1 MGSSNVS
8 GLRYRLGL
16 LAALR
21 ALGAHK
27 VRTGL
32 TLLGIVIGT
41 SAVVAMVAIGQGTRA
56 VVLRKVES
64 MGTNL
69 LLVNAGQV
77 KLYAGR
83 PRQPGAVVIT
93 LTEKDA
99 EAIADLGS
107 PVAAVAPAQSK
118 KLQVKYADS
127 ITTTSIVGT
136 TPSYQVVRSFYPAM
150 GEFFDDSQARS
161 SARVAVL
168 GQTVVQ
174 NLFGGG
180 SPVGETIRINRV
192 PFEVIGVME
201 TKGLDISGQDQDDQI
216 FVPLRT
222 ALRRVFNLTYLGT
235 VYISVSAS
243 REMEPAALGIREL
256 LRERHRLKSD
266 AADDFTI
273 QSQTAILDAQEAVS
287 GTFTLLL
294 SSIGGIS
301 LLVGGI
307 GILAIMLIAV
317 RERTR
322 EIGIRR
328 ALGARCKDILLQ
340 FLIETVLL
348 SVAGAVAGVILGL
361 VAAEMT
367 SLITGWPMLIPWA
380 MSATAIAF
388 SVLLG
393 LAFGVYPARRAAAL
407 DPVLALRSE

>member
-1 MGSSNVS
+1 M
-8 GLRYRLGL
+8 RYKLGIL
-16 LAALR
+16 TALR

-56 VVLRKVES
+56 EVLRKVES
-64 MGTNL
+64 LGTNL

-83 PRQPGAVVIT
+83 PQQAGAVVIT
-93 LTEKDA
+93 LTDKDA
-99 EAIADLGS
+99 EAIADES
-107 PVAAVAPAQSK
+107 TSVMAVAPAQSRK
-118 KLQVKYADS
+118 MQVKYGES
-127 ITTTSIVGT
+127 TTTTSIVGT
-136 TPSYQVVRSFYPAM
+136 TPQYQDVRDFRPAQ
-150 GEFFDDSQARS
+150 GGFFDEDQARG

-174 NLFGGG
+174 NLFGGND
-180 SPVGETIRINRV
+180 PVGETIRINRV

-216 FVPLRT
+216 FIPLRT
-222 ALRRVFNLTYLGT
+222 ALRRVFNLTYVGT
-235 VYISVSAS
+235 VYVSVRDSRDMDSAS
-243 REMEPAALGIREL
+243 VEIRDL
-256 LRERHRLKSD
+256 LRERHRLKPN
-266 AADDFTI
+266 APDDFTT

-307 GILAIMLIAV
+307 GIPAVMLIAV

-328 ALGARCKDILLQ
+328 AIGARRKDILLQ
-340 FLIETVLL
+340 FLIETMVLTVL
-348 SVAGAVAGVILGL
+348 GAISGVVVGL
-361 VAAEMT
+361 VGAKIT
-367 SLITGWPMLIPWA
+367 SLATGWPMLIPWVVA
-380 MSATAIAF
+380 GAVVVF
-388 SVLLG
+388 SVALG
-393 LAFGVYPARRAAAL
+393 LVFGVYPASKAAAV
-407 DPVLALRSE
+407 DPIVALRSE

>member
-1 MGSSNVS
+1 M
-8 GLRYRLGL
+8 RYKLGIL
-16 LAALR
+16 TALR

-56 VVLRKVES
+56 EVLRKVES
-64 MGTNL
+64 LGTNL

-83 PRQPGAVVIT
+83 PQQAGAVVIT
-93 LTEKDA
+93 LTDKDA
-99 EAIADLGS
+99 EAIADES
-107 PVAAVAPAQSK
+107 TSVMAVAPAQSRK
-118 KLQVKYADS
+118 MQVKYGES
-127 ITTTSIVGT
+127 TTTTSIVGT
-136 TPSYQVVRSFYPAM
+136 TPQYQDVRDFRPAQ
-150 GEFFDDSQARS
+150 GGFFDEDQARG

-174 NLFGGG
+174 NLFGGND
-180 SPVGETIRINRV
+180 PVGETIRINRV

-201 TKGLDISGQDQDDQI
+201 TKGLDISGKDQDDQVFI
-216 FVPLRT
+216 PLRT
-222 ALRRVFNLTYLGT
+222 ALRRVFNLTYVGT
-235 VYISVSAS
+235 VYVSVRDSRDMDSAS
-243 REMEPAALGIREL
+243 VEIRDL
-256 LRERHRLKSD
+256 LRERHRLKPN
-266 AADDFTI
+266 APDDFTT

-307 GILAIMLIAV
+307 GILAVMLIAV

-328 ALGARCKDILLQ
+328 AIGARRKDILLQ
-340 FLIETVLL
+340 FLIETMVLTVL
-348 SVAGAVAGVILGL
+348 GAISGVVVGL
-361 VAAEMT
+361 VGAKIT
-367 SLITGWPMLIPWA
+367 SLATGWPMLIPWVVA
-380 MSATAIAF
+380 GAVVVF
-388 SVLLG
+388 SVALG
-393 LAFGVYPARRAAAL
+393 LVFGVYPASKAAAV
-407 DPVLALRSE
+407 DPIVALRSE

>member
-1 MGSSNVS
+1 M
-8 GLRYRLGL
+8 RYKLGIL
-16 LAALR
+16 TALR

-56 VVLRKVES
+56 EVLRKVES
-64 MGTNL
+64 LGTNL
-69 LLVNAGQV
+69 LLVNAGEI

-83 PRQPGAVVIT
+83 PQRAGAAVIT
-93 LTEKDA
+93 LTDKDA
-99 EAIADLGS
+99 EAIADES
-107 PVAAVAPAQSK
+107 TSVMAVAPGQSRK
-118 KLQVKYADS
+118 MQVKYEES
-127 ITTTSIVGT
+127 TTTTSIVGT
-136 TPSYQVVRSFYPAM
+136 TPQYQDVRNFRPAK
-150 GEFFDDSQARS
+150 GEFFDEDQART

-168 GQTVVQ
+168 GRTVVQ
-174 NLFGGG
+174 NLFGGDD
-180 SPVGETIRINRV
+180 PVGETIRINRV

-201 TKGLDISGQDQDDQI
+201 TKGLDISGQDQDDAI
-216 FVPLRT
+216 FIPLRT
-222 ALRRVFNLTYLGT
+222 ALRRVFNLTYVGT
-235 VYISVSAS
+235 IYVSTRDSRDMDSAS
-243 REMEPAALGIREL
+243 LEIRDL
-256 LRERHRLKSD
+256 LRERHRLKPD
-266 AADDFTI
+266 TPDDFTI

-328 ALGARCKDILLQ
+328 AIGARRKDILLQ
-340 FLIETVLL
+340 FLIETMAL
-348 SVAGAVAGVILGL
+348 SVLGAISGVVLGL
-361 VAAEMT
+361 VAAKIT
-367 SLITGWPMLIPWA
+367 SLATGWPMLIPWA
-380 MSATAIAF
+380 ISAVAIVF

-393 LAFGVYPARRAAAL
+393 LTFGVYPATKAAGL
-407 DPVLALRSE
+407 DPIVALRSE

>member
-1 MGSSNVS
+1 
-8 GLRYRLGL
+8 
-16 LAALR
+16 
-21 ALGAHK
+21 
-27 VRTGL
+27 L
-32 TLLGIVIGT
+32 TLLGVVIGT

-99 EAIADLGS
+99 EAIADVGS
-107 PVAAVAPAQSK
+107 PVTAVAPAQTK
-118 KLQVKYADS
+118 KMQVKHDES
-127 ITTTSIVGT
+127 ITTTSIVAT
-136 TPSYQVVRSFYPAM
+136 TPSYQRVRNFYVAM
-150 GEFFDDSQARS
+150 GEFFDDGQARS

-174 NLFGGG
+174 NLFGGNN
-180 SPVGETIRINRV
+180 PVGETIRINRI

-201 TKGLDISGQDQDDQI
+201 AKGLDISGQDQDDQI
-216 FVPLRT
+216 FIPLRT
-222 ALRRVFNLTYLGT
+222 ALRRVFNLTYIGA
-235 VYISVSAS
+235 VYISVSNS
-243 REMEPAALGIREL
+243 QEMKPAALGIREL
-256 LRERHRLKSD
+256 LRERHRLKPD

-340 FLIETVLL
+340 FLIETILL
-348 SVAGAVAGVILGL
+348 SMVGAVTGVILGL
-361 VAAEMT
+361 VAAKIT

-393 LAFGVYPARRAAAL
+393 LAFGVYPARKAAAL
-407 DPVLALRSE
+407 DPVVALRSE